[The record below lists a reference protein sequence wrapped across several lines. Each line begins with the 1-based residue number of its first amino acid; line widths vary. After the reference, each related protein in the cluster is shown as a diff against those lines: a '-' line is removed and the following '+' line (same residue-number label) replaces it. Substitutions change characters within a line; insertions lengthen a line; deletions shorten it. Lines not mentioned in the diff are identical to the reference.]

1 MTEHHTPCLTDTVL
15 SLIRPGDM
23 KLYVDCTV
31 GEGGHLEAV
40 LKGMPADGVAAGLDR
55 DPEIVEVAQERLR
68 RYGDRV
74 RLFVGSY
81 AQVDEVLD
89 EMGAER
95 ADGLLF
101 DLGLS
106 TYHFRMPRGFAFASD
121 SPLDMRF
128 DRSAPD
134 RTAADIVNT
143 CSEGELREALRTFG
157 EEKRAGRIAKAIVAA
172 RREGRIETTGQL
184 SDVVKKAAGS
194 SGRIHPATRT
204 FQALRI
210 LVNGELDEL
219 RNVVEKVPGLLS
231 RGGRAIFISYHSLE
245 DRIVKQAMRSWKSD
259 GRCTTLT
266 KKPVTASGEER
277 DDNLRCRS
285 AKLRASERR

>member
-1 MTEHHTPCLTDTVL
+1 M
-15 SLIRPGDM
+15 
-23 KLYVDCTV
+23 YVDCTV